1 MKDEILEEIR
11 KRGLQNNI
19 TLCGTTKQV
28 TQKLAEASIFISTS
42 DFEGISNSMLEAMA
56 VGLPMVCTDCPI
68 GGARL
73 MLGDGAGLLSE
84 VGNIKQFAENLDGL
98 LHNHDKCRL
107 MSAFAKEKASQYTLL
122 NIAQRW
128 IDVFNKLKNDY
139 MTKVLEVIYGFGYG
153 GIRAFI
159 MNYLNFLDKDKF
171 KVDIYVF
178 GYESSPFTDKV
189 KELGANIFLSQKTM
203 QQRSLGY
210 L

>member
-1 MKDEILEEIR
+1 
-11 KRGLQNNI
+11 
-19 TLCGTTKQV
+19 
-28 TQKLAEASIFISTS
+28 
-42 DFEGISNSMLEAMA
+42 
-56 VGLPMVCTDCPI
+56 
-68 GGARL
+68 
-73 MLGDGAGLLSE
+73 
-84 VGNIKQFAENLDGL
+84 
-98 LHNHDKCRL
+98 
-107 MSAFAKEKASQYTLL
+107 
-122 NIAQRW
+122 
-128 IDVFNKLKNDY
+128 